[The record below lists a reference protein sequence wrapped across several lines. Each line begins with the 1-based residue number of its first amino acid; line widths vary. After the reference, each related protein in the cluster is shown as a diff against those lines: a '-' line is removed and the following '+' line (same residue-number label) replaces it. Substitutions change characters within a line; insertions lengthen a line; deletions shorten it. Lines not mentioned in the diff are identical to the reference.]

1 MPAEAAA
8 VVPMARE
15 SWAALE
21 RPDEPAVAV
30 WSAPPLAAPDGVT
43 RRAPTDG
50 DRDAEEEVETEAAE
64 EAAGAVE
71 TRAAADAD
79 DVDADGFGLE
89 VDEIVSDAE
98 GDGAFA
104 AVTSALPL
112 NGRK

>member
-1 MPAEAAA
+1 M
-8 VVPMARE
+8 VPMARE

-21 RPDEPAVAV
+21 RPDEPAAAV

-50 DRDAEEEVETEAAE
+50 DRDAEEETEAA

-104 AVTSALPL
+104 VVTSALPL